1 MTGATSS
8 IVGHYGAEDL
18 VNQIMRALAAA
29 GYNTASPT
37 VEMLNLIDQ
46 LHGGGLNSTKAQAEL
61 AGVAKD
67 MRVLDAGCG
76 VGGSSRYLAHTHG
89 CQVEAIDLTPQYV
102 EAAVRLNELCGL
114 DKKIVVR
121 QGSVTDL
128 PYADRCFDL
137 VWCQNVTMNVED
149 KRRMFSEAYRVLAP
163 SGRYMISHLAQG
175 PGGEPHYPLP
185 WAREP
190 SYSFLGTPE
199 KILECLKGVG
209 FVDIQSRTESGAP
222 GSARS
227 DLGPSTIMGSDMPE
241 RQANVARSVKD
252 GRLIRMLVVAQRK

>member
-1 MTGATSS
+1 MCHLSLAAGRKVLGCVQSFPLSITHNNDMTDATSP
-8 IVGHYGAEDL
+8 ILKHYGAEDL
-18 VNQIMRALAAA
+18 VNRIMRALAAA
-29 GYNTASPT
+29 GYDTASPT
-37 VEMLNLIDQ
+37 VEMLNLVDQ
-46 LHGGGLNSTKAQAEL
+46 LHGGGLSSTKAQAEMV
-61 AGVAKD
+61 GVAKD

-76 VGGSSRYLAHTHG
+76 VGGSSRYLAHTYG
-89 CQVEAIDLTPQYV
+89 CQVEAIDLTPHYV
-102 EAAVRLNELCGL
+102 EAAVRLNGLCGL

-128 PYADRCFDL
+128 PYADQCFDL
-137 VWCQNVTMNVED
+137 VWCQNVTMNVGD

-199 KILECLKGVG
+199 EILECLRGVG
-209 FVDIQSRTESGAP
+209 FVNIQSRTESGAGARIMESKMP
-222 GSARS
+222 SA
-227 DLGPSTIMGSDMPE
+227 
-241 RQANVARSVKD
+241 
-252 GRLIRMLVVAQRK
+252 